1 MQIQLKAPAIWFYN
15 KAIDFRKSIDGLVG
29 HIHAC
34 LNQNPALGIY
44 IFFNRTRDKLKI
56 LAWHGNGFVLLY
68 KRLECGK
75 FTIPDNATDTQTV
88 TLDEKQLSW
97 VLAGLDWEKMRQ
109 WNTLEFD
116 EYS

>member
-1 MQIQLKAPAIWFYN
+1 MQIQLKAPAILFYN
-15 KAIDFRKSIDGLVG
+15 AAIDFRKSIDGLVAL
-29 HIHAC
+29 IHTH
-34 LNQNPALGIY
+34 LNQNPSSGIY

-56 LAWHGNGFVLLY
+56 LSWHGNGFVLLY

-75 FTIPDNATDTQTV
+75 FTIPDNADAQSV

-109 WNTLEFD
+109 WNKLEFD
-116 EYS
+116 AYS

>member
-1 MQIQLKAPAIWFYN
+1 MQIQLKAPAILFYN
-15 KAIDFRKSIDGLVG
+15 SAIDFRKSIDGLVTL
-29 HIHAC
+29 IHTH

-44 IFFNRTRDKLKI
+44 IFFNKARDKLKI

-75 FTIPDNATDTQTV
+75 FTIPVSFDVQSVA
-88 TLDEKQLSW
+88 LDEKQLSW
-97 VLAGLDWEKMRQ
+97 ALAGLDWEKMRA
-109 WNTLEFD
+109 WNQLEFD